1 MMDDWRA
8 WVHGLQPQAR
18 LFAPAAEPELHL
30 AEQAIGGPL
39 PADLRSLLTQTNGV
53 LDEWQYGPIL
63 PLPRLVEA
71 TQFWR
76 AVDLAAEYDNP
87 DLSLATF
94 VVIGTDAGGGPFGF
108 DLAPDASLCIRYLDG
123 EAGQFD
129 ETTYGLTEYLRYYF
143 ESLSS
148 FST

>member
-8 WVHGLQPQAR
+8 WVLGLQPQAG

-30 AEQAIGGPL
+30 AEQVIGRPL
-39 PADLRSLLTQTNGV
+39 PADLRSLLTLTNGV

-87 DLSLATF
+87 NLSLATF

-108 DLAPDASLCIRYLDG
+108 DLAREADVRIRYLDE
-123 EAGQFD
+123 EAGHFG
-129 ETTYGLTEYLRYYF
+129 ETTYDLPEYLRYYF
-143 ESLSS
+143 EALSS
-148 FST
+148 FSN